1 MELYADLVLIKEDTG
16 KFYRG
21 GDLKEIIMARQLY
34 HYTSLETLHAIIS
47 EIDNSDSHFV
57 YFKLRATNAY
67 YLNDLTEGRL
77 LLSALKKLGAN
88 EMLSEHGDDLNMWR
102 CYASEGNGVA
112 IGLDQIEI
120 ESAADYTN
128 NCQFDKCEYVSLE
141 ELIEILKKKNIEEL
155 LKMEDIK
162 PLAQLIRNMLKYKD
176 KSFVSEAEWRIHDF
190 NIETNFRV
198 SNNLIIPFREI
209 RVPVSAIQTI
219 VIGPKCE
226 YDRNSFSIGRF
237 LKSRLPSTQDVQIIK
252 SSVPLI

>member
-1 MELYADLVLIKEDTG
+1 
-16 KFYRG
+16 
-21 GDLKEIIMARQLY
+21 MARQLY

-67 YLNDLTEGRL
+67 YLNDLKEGRL

-88 EMLSEHGDDLNMWR
+88 EMLLSMLQTTFGYPFIVSFSEHGDDLNMWR

-112 IGLDQIEI
+112 IGLDQTEI

>member
-1 MELYADLVLIKEDTG
+1 
-16 KFYRG
+16 
-21 GDLKEIIMARQLY
+21 MARQLY

-88 EMLSEHGDDLNMWR
+88 EMLLSMLQTTFGYPFIVSFSEHGDDLNMWR

-141 ELIEILKKKNIEEL
+141 ELIEILKNNSS
-155 LKMEDIK
+155 LK
-162 PLAQLIRNMLKYKD
+162 
-176 KSFVSEAEWRIHDF
+176 
-190 NIETNFRV
+190 
-198 SNNLIIPFREI
+198 
-209 RVPVSAIQTI
+209 IQ
-219 VIGPKCE
+219 
-226 YDRNSFSIGRF
+226 YMA
-237 LKSRLPSTQDVQIIK
+237 
-252 SSVPLI
+252 